1 MKAVT
6 KWLAIGLLIAELV
19 LVGLGDWF
27 ARFLPPTLQE
37 AKATPA
43 WPMPSLFLPLSV
55 IGGLLLVCFFAGLL
69 GIIRYK
75 WWGRLLF
82 TIFWIGDLLL
92 LPLLP
97 PLIRPAL
104 EVSLSELTLLA
115 AGAILALTWLSPVS
129 QLYVRVPPSPGA

>member
-1 MKAVT
+1 MKAVP

-19 LVGLGDWF
+19 HFGLSDWF
-27 ARFLPPTLQE
+27 DRFLPPTLQQ
-37 AKATPA
+37 AKATPT
-43 WPMPSLFLPLSV
+43 WPIPSLFLPLSV
-55 IGGLLLVCFFAGLL
+55 VVALLLVCFFAGLL
-69 GIIRYK
+69 GIILYK

-104 EVSLSELTLLA
+104 EVSLSELTLLV

-129 QLYVRVPPSPGA
+129 QLYVRVPRSPGG